1 MDNSSLISTLF
12 HGCSL
17 EPISNGQMTSSGVN
31 ETLPSPSTWLP
42 VQCHCNYCHCHP
54 HSTFGRGQ
62 MGFAGFFP
70 LCCGFSASP
79 GLSNHL
85 EEPEWICTTS
95 SALEIKLPDV
105 WGENLTFVSFSMRK
119 FPRSSTKGS
128 VGRRRQHSSLCPG
141 WNSLFCSREIKRNS
155 F

>member
-12 HGCSL
+12 RGCSL

-62 MGFAGFFP
+62 MGFAGFSP
-70 LCCGFSASP
+70 LCVWIFSIPRTQQPP
-79 GLSNHL
+79 GGTRMDLYK
-85 EEPEWICTTS
+85 S
-95 SALEIKLPDV
+95 SALEVKLPDV